1 MGYISRAAIDTI
13 LAGGTADLSREVH
26 VYAPA
31 PGEGAENGIA
41 SCREGAVIL
50 TNLACYLLR
59 ANGGVEVV
67 WRTPFT
73 SCRTGLQSEKR
84 KTPYLCSSRLQSSL
98 ATTHRRC
105 VTVWV

>member
-1 MGYISRAAIDTI
+1 MTTTATSGFVTGGFRIYPSRGQQGAMGYISHNAIDAI
-13 LAGGTADLSREVH
+13 LAGGTADLDHEVH

-59 ANGGVEVV
+59 ANGGV
-67 WRTPFT
+67 
-73 SCRTGLQSEKR
+73 
-84 KTPYLCSSRLQSSL
+84 
-98 ATTHRRC
+98 
-105 VTVWV
+105 